1 MITSCF
7 FFSVLAGLIKFV
19 STIIHPVEQAFFRNL
34 ISVIILF
41 FFLILKRDLFTPKK
55 SNFSLLFLRAVVGGI
70 TMILLFWSYTLIP
83 LSQAMAI
90 SFSTPLFI
98 CLGAHLIFRETMSK
112 SIIIYIILGFFLTV
126 VIIRPAISLQFGT
139 FLALAAAITHAIT
152 GLLVKKLSFSEN
164 VFTLMFSMVFLMTP
178 ITFIPSLFVWEPPE
192 NMLTIIMLILIA
204 VCATLGNYCWTKSIS
219 LSQLNSVMPFDF
231 TKLLFTTLIGFI
243 FFNEEI
249 DRITILCGS
258 ALILVNSLIAKEINH
273 EKNFTT
279 NN

>member
-7 FFSVLAGLIKFV
+7 FFSVLAGLIKFI

-34 ISVIILF
+34 ISAIILS
-41 FFLILKRDLFTPKK
+41 FFLLLKKDLFTPKK
-55 SNFSLLFLRAVVGGI
+55 SNFNLLFLRAVVGGI

-83 LSQAMAI
+83 LSQSMAI

-98 CLGAHLIFRETMSK
+98 CLGGHVLFKETMSR
-112 SIIIYIILGFFLTV
+112 SIIIYIILGFLLTV
-126 VIIRPAISLQFGT
+126 VIIRPDISLQIGT
-139 FLALAAAITHAIT
+139 FFALAAAITHAIT

-178 ITFIPSLFVWEPPE
+178 ITFVPSLFVWEPP
-192 NMLTIIMLILIA
+192 NNTYTIIMLILIA
-204 VCATLGNYCWTKSIS
+204 LCATLGNYCWTKSIS
-219 LSQLNSVMPFDF
+219 LSQLKSVMPFDF
-231 TKLLFTTLIGFI
+231 TKLLFSTLIGFI

-249 DRITILCGS
+249 DKITILCGS
-258 ALILVNSLIAKEINH
+258 ALILINSLIARKITH
-273 EKNFTT
+273 EENFTT